1 MEGRAVATA
10 LTRRKSWADLLEEEE
25 AGAQDSAQDSA
36 PLPPGR
42 AQHDLITAF
51 FAARTLYNSIRAGK
65 VSVDVAWHR
74 AQHLEQVS
82 PAASSALWTWLR
94 SHSAEGDPQI

>member
-1 MEGRAVATA
+1 MEGKAVATA

-25 AGAQDSAQDSA
+25 AQASA
-36 PLPPGR
+36 PLPPGG
-42 AQHDLITAF
+42 AQHDLLTPF

-74 AQHLEQVS
+74 AQHLAQVS
-82 PAASSALWTWLR
+82 PAASSVLWTWLR
-94 SHSAEGDPQI
+94 SHSAEGDPKI

>member
-1 MEGRAVATA
+1 MEGKAVATA

-25 AGAQDSAQDSA
+25 ADSA

-42 AQHDLITAF
+42 AQHDLITPF
-51 FAARTLYNSIRAGK
+51 LAARTLYNSIRAQK
-65 VSVDVAWHR
+65 VSVDVAWQR

-82 PAASSALWTWLR
+82 PAASRALWTWLR
-94 SHSAEGDPQI
+94 SHSAEGDRQI

>member
-1 MEGRAVATA
+1 MEGKAVATA
-10 LTRRKSWADLLEEEE
+10 LARRKSWADLLEEEE
-25 AGAQDSAQDSA
+25 AQGFA
-36 PLPPGR
+36 PLPHRSAPPGR
-42 AQHDLITAF
+42 AKHDEITPF

-82 PAASSALWTWLR
+82 PAASRALWTWLR